1 MRRLAFA
8 FAMMLGLQSA
18 VAIAD
23 DNPVVVEL
31 FTSQGCS
38 SCPPADA
45 LFKEMD
51 ASGDIIGLVWHV
63 DYWDYIGW
71 KDVFAKPDYT
81 GRQKYYAHAMGE
93 KMIYTPQMIFNGSEH
108 AVGSDKSRVL
118 QIVAQQRDRATVVDL
133 EVERSGDVLRISADR
148 LEGLSQNIDVYI
160 IHYIEKSTVE
170 ITRGENAGR
179 TSTYTKIVSD
189 WRTVGQWKG
198 RRDLRLDVPLTSE
211 LPMVVMLQ
219 AEGFGPVLAA
229 RQIN

>member
-1 MRRLAFA
+1 MRLLAFG
-8 FAMMLGLQSA
+8 FAIMFGLQTA
-18 VAIAD
+18 VAVAD

-38 SCPPADA
+38 SCPPAEA
-45 LFKEMD
+45 LFKDLD

-93 KMIYTPQMIFNGSEH
+93 KMIYTPQMIFNGVEH
-108 AVGSDKSRVL
+108 AVGSDKERVL
-118 QIVAQQRDRATVVDL
+118 QIVNEQLERAPSVNFDI
-133 EVERSGDVLRISADR
+133 ERNGDVLRISAER
-148 LEGLSQNIDVYI
+148 PEGSTQKMDVYV
-160 IHYIEKSTVE
+160 IHYIEESTVN
-170 ITRGENAGR
+170 ITRGENAGH

-198 RRDLRLDVPLTSE
+198 RRDLKLDVTLTSE

-219 AEGFGPVLAA
+219 AEGFGPVMAA

>member
-23 DNPVVVEL
+23 DYPVVVEL

-81 GRQKYYAHAMGE
+81 GRQKYYAHTMGE

-108 AVGSDKSRVL
+108 AVGSDKARVL
-118 QIVAQQRDRATVVDL
+118 QIVAEQRDRAPLVDL
-133 EVERSGDVLRISADR
+133 EVERNGDVLRISADH
-148 LEGLSQNIDVYI
+148 LEGSSQKIDVYV

-198 RRDLRLDVPLTSE
+198 RQDLRLDVPLTSE